1 MLLCLGIYLCD
12 DSANLATFLSQ
23 PGDLYR
29 RDLHL
34 INTFEV
40 DIFGIGGR
48 TVDKTIRFDLDTIRN
63 TVPNMVVLEMVQTM
77 CSTEIATPMVSH
89 PR

>member
-12 DSANLATFLSQ
+12 DSANLATFLS
-23 PGDLYR
+23 

-40 DIFGIGGR
+40 EIFGIGGR

-63 TVPNMVVLEMVQTM
+63 TVPNVVVLEMVQM
-77 CSTEIATPMVSH
+77 MVSH